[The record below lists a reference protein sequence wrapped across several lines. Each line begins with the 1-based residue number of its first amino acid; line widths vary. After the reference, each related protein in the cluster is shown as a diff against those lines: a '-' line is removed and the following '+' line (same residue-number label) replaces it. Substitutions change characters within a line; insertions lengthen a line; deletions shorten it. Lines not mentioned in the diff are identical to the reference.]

1 MSGNLWMFSDMLDD
15 EDIEMQKHD
24 FITLYQGADYY
35 GLGLK
40 VFTRM
45 AREAGSV
52 YKIGKKAL
60 IRRTIFDEYL
70 RKVYKK
76 ELEKNSSDDS
86 GKELMKR
93 QGTMVTDEDSGRMDI
108 RFGLLDYYGGLPRNI
123 TDRLVE
129 QQYIFDEADAWLDL
143 WCHTVSEDPD
153 NAFSFLAPIAQF
165 GKFGAVLTLETLGQR
180 WNWEKTKVWRF
191 FQKHGDVFTL
201 HRLPGAFGCLI
212 FNKLYPTDAEVSIPE
227 SEKIERIIA
236 EIRILAKNKQKV
248 GSDQENLSRLVALYS
263 RQLLTECAEEDE
275 NTMAQNRV
283 ALFDPY
289 ILRAYFSHSNCK
301 KCIYDCKGKSLYYPP
316 VIDTSKIRGPCA
328 PVNITKIAKEMFTYD
343 PPNRRKIAV

>member
-35 GLGLK
+35 RLGLK

-93 QGTMVTDEDSGRMDI
+93 QGTTMTSNRRPI
-108 RFGLLDYYGGLPRNI
+108 KLYILLRS
-123 TDRLVE
+123 TR
-129 QQYIFDEADAWLDL
+129 
-143 WCHTVSEDPD
+143 
-153 NAFSFLAPIAQF
+153 
-165 GKFGAVLTLETLGQR
+165 GAVCINAIAIWLITVLLVFLISQ
-180 WNWEKTKVWRF
+180 KTR
-191 FQKHGDVFTL
+191 
-201 HRLPGAFGCLI
+201 
-212 FNKLYPTDAEVSIPE
+212 AE
-227 SEKIERIIA
+227 
-236 EIRILAKNKQKV
+236 
-248 GSDQENLSRLVALYS
+248 
-263 RQLLTECAEEDE
+263 
-275 NTMAQNRV
+275 
-283 ALFDPY
+283 LF
-289 ILRAYFSHSNCK
+289 IQ
-301 KCIYDCKGKSLYYPP
+301 
-316 VIDTSKIRGPCA
+316 
-328 PVNITKIAKEMFTYD
+328 
-343 PPNRRKIAV
+343 